1 MPGWSVEPALVNGA
15 AGLIVRLRGRPMS
28 VMGFT
33 VVDGKIV
40 QIDVLAD
47 PERVRRAVDSR

>member
-1 MPGWSVEPALVNGA
+1 VNGA
-15 AGLIVRLRGRPMS
+15 AGVVVTVAGRPFA

-40 QIDVLAD
+40 EIDAIAD
-47 PERVRRAVDSR
+47 PERVRRIAAAVLADE